1 MGRAPWEPSELR
13 EAGCLFLCGLE
24 IDTKPS
30 SLMEVEGKI
39 KDSHEETGK
48 ANAWFLSSITSH
60 LLSDSDGFLC
70 ADVGVGEG

>member
-1 MGRAPWEPSELR
+1 MGRAPWEPSELC

-39 KDSHEETGK
+39 KDSHEETERQTRG
-48 ANAWFLSSITSH
+48 FSLQSLPTCFQT
-60 LLSDSDGFLC
+60 LMDSFVLMW
-70 ADVGVGEG
+70 V